1 MDPETGRRRRSVD
14 MARKSRIRPSP
25 SHGCRQCPGQTP
37 RNCGVSAAR
46 VHGPRFAEMR
56 VVVDAVSSEPVSA
69 AFPVKQGI
77 NREFSR
83 NHPIIRP
90 IGPSNTLVSIVFS
103 VEFPKHR
110 NREFFQRNRE
120 FNPWN
125 RELSGWIR
133 EPSYSPLQLK
143 IGSLQPPSF
152 SDLRSRTGDDPMTG
166 AVFRFSP
173 NYVRSTSNIRRSRR
187 GRELPRLTH
196 NGLWRS
202 MDLQPERYLRPL
214 LRRAI

>member
-1 MDPETGRRRRSVD
+1 MDPGTGRQRRSAD
-14 MARKSRIRPSP
+14 MPRKSRFRPSP

-37 RNCGVSAAR
+37 RNCGVSAAC
-46 VHGPRFAEMR
+46 VHGPRFAGKR

-69 AFPVKQGI
+69 EFPVKQGI
-77 NREFSR
+77 NREFLQ
-83 NHPIIRP
+83 NHPLISP
-90 IGPSNTLVSIVFS
+90 VGASNTLVSLVFW

-120 FNPWN
+120 FYPWN

-133 EPSYSPLQLK
+133 EPPYGPPQRQ
-143 IGSLQPPSF
+143 IGDLQPPLF
-152 SDLRSRTGDDPMTG
+152 ADFHSRNGDDPMTG
-166 AVFRFSP
+166 ANVRFSP
-173 NYVRSTSNIRRSRR
+173 NYVCSTSNIRRSRR

-202 MDLQPERYLRPL
+202 MDLPH
-214 LRRAI
+214 ANA